1 MQLEFSVNAVFVGK
15 PDLIA
20 DGFGQFRF
28 DVGEDRAHADPFVFK
43 NGAATLAV
51 LICSFESTTR
61 TPEEILLRIRSSEA
75 RACSACSL

>member
-28 DVGEDRAHADPFVFK
+28 DVGEDRARLFLRMVL
-43 NGAATLAV
+43 AATLAV

-61 TPEEILLRIRSSEA
+61 TPEEILLRIRSS
-75 RACSACSL
+75 

>member
-43 NGAATLAV
+43 NGACRDVGGTDMQ
-51 LICSFESTTR
+51 F
-61 TPEEILLRIRSSEA
+61 
-75 RACSACSL
+75 